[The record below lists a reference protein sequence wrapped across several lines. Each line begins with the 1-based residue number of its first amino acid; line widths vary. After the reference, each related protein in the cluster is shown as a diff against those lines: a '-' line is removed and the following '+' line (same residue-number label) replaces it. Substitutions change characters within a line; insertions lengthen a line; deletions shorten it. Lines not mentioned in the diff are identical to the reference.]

1 MPESQSMKSHWIV
14 LQHVAWEGPGIIAQE
29 AAKRGHEVDVRRL
42 DREDALPE
50 ADDIQGLVV
59 MGGPLGAYEEASHPF
74 LRKECELLATMARSG
89 RPVLGVCLGA
99 QLLAKALGARV
110 FRGHGPEIGFGS
122 VELTPAAQ
130 QDPLF
135 AGAGDTLP
143 VFHWHSDTFTLP
155 DGAELLASSSMYA
168 HQAFRFGGL
177 AYGLQFHVEPDA
189 STWAQWMPHLTEGLI
204 DKAPLEQ
211 QAIEATGK
219 RVIAKFFDRVM
230 TAEA

>member
-1 MPESQSMKSHWIV
+1 MKKRWVV

-29 AAKRGHEVDVRRL
+29 ADRRGYEVDVRRL
-42 DREDALPE
+42 DRKDALPE
-50 ADDIQGLVV
+50 ADHIHGLVV
-59 MGGPLGAYEEASHPF
+59 MGGPLGANEEVLYPF

-99 QLLAKALGARV
+99 QLLAKALGAKV
-110 FRGHGPEIGFGS
+110 FPGHAAEIGFGS
-122 VELTPAAQ
+122 VELIPAAQ
-130 QDPLF
+130 KDPLF
-135 AGAGDTLP
+135 AGDGNTLP
-143 VFHWHSDTFTLP
+143 VFHWHGDTFTLP
-155 DGAELLASSSMYA
+155 DSAELLASSSMYA

-189 STWAQWMPHLTEGLI
+189 STWAQWMPHLPKGLI

-211 QAIEATGK
+211 QAIEETGK